1 MIKKI
6 LILGCTG
13 ILGNAL
19 FRTLSLENNLSVF
32 GTYRNNFGKKF
43 FSSNFVNNLIKL
55 DDINNNDEL
64 IKIINKVKPK
74 VVINAISLSSDK
86 FSEIHQMLSIFSL
99 LPNRLNILSQKYGF
113 RLIQI
118 SSDGVF
124 SGAKGQYKEIDL
136 PDAKDEYG
144 ICKILGELYGKNC
157 LTLRTSII
165 GPDLYKQNGLLSW
178 FLRQEKSCS
187 GFSNVIFSGFPT
199 IIFAE
204 IIRDLILPREDIF
217 GLYHIASAPI
227 SKYRLLTLI
236 SSIYNKKIIIN
247 PMEHPYCDRS
257 LNSDKFFSISNFVS
271 KDWHYMIERM
281 FRDHSEI
288 FNYYV

>member
-1 MIKKI
+1 MNKKI

-19 FRTLSLENNLSVF
+19 FRTLSIESNLSVF
-32 GTYRNNFGKKF
+32 GTYRNNFAKKY
-43 FSSNFVNNLIKL
+43 FSSNFINNLIKL
-55 DDINNNDEL
+55 DDVNNNDEL
-64 IKIINKVKPK
+64 IKTINKVKPK
-74 VVINAISLSSDK
+74 VVINAISLSSDR

-124 SGAKGQYKEIDL
+124 SGSKGQYKEIDL

-144 ICKILGELYGKNC
+144 ICKILGELHGKNC
-157 LTLRTSII
+157 LTIRTSII
-165 GPDLYKQNGLLSW
+165 GPDLYKKNGLLSW

-204 IIRDLILPREDIF
+204 IIRDYWTLS
-217 GLYHIASAPI
+217 HIIKS
-227 SKYRLLTLI
+227 Y
-236 SSIYNKKIIIN
+236 
-247 PMEHPYCDRS
+247 
-257 LNSDKFFSISNFVS
+257 F
-271 KDWHYMIERM
+271 
-281 FRDHSEI
+281 
-288 FNYYV
+288 

>member
-1 MIKKI
+1 MNKKI

-19 FRTLSLENNLSVF
+19 FRTLSIESNLSVF
-32 GTYRNNFGKKF
+32 GTYRNNFAKKY
-43 FSSNFVNNLIKL
+43 FSSNFNNLIKL
-55 DDINNNDEL
+55 DDVNNNDEL
-64 IKIINKVKPK
+64 IETINKVKPK
-74 VVINAISLSSDK
+74 VVINAISLTSDK

-124 SGAKGQYKEIDL
+124 SGSKGQYKEIDL

-157 LTLRTSII
+157 LTIRTSII
-165 GPDLYKQNGLLSW
+165 GPDLYKKNGLLSW
-178 FLRQEKSCS
+178 FLRQEKSCN
-187 GFSNVIFSGFPT
+187 GFSNVIFAGFPT

-204 IIRDLILPREDIF
+204 IIRDYILPREDIF
-217 GLYHIASAPI
+217 GLYHISSTPI
-227 SKYRLLTLI
+227 SKYKLLSLI
-236 SSIYNKKIIIN
+236 ASIYNKRLIIKPLEN
-247 PMEHPYCDRS
+247 PYCDRS
-257 LNSDKFFSISNFVS
+257 LNSDKFFSTSNFVA
-271 KDWHYMIERM
+271 KDWNYMIKRM
-281 FRDHSEI
+281 FEDHLEI
-288 FNYYV
+288 LNYDV